1 MGKHEESCNVTIP
14 LDIIELIARRYD
26 MKEEELIRIY
36 TKGVLDSIKEVNGDG
51 SNGVKLR
58 NLIQSQRTDSMI

>member
-1 MGKHEESCNVTIP
+1 MP

-58 NLIQSQRTDSMI
+58 NQSSV